1 MVCGRVLSQYVNF
14 SALTGV
20 GPVRFGTFTRGEIN
34 GVVAFR
40 FGVLGVGALGVFAGS
55 IALKLESV
63 VGVLGGFIILKV
75 AGL

>member
-1 MVCGRVLSQYVNF
+1 M
-14 SALTGV
+14 
-20 GPVRFGTFTRGEIN
+20 
-34 GVVAFR
+34 VAFR